1 MEAGQGER
9 GEASSLQVAGPL
21 WDCMRPGLRMVLEGE
36 KDVGTR
42 TQPLDSWRMMDR
54 MKRGSV
60 VVADAMVRMA
70 VCRARVSGR
79 VLGGTW

>member
-1 MEAGQGER
+1 M
-9 GEASSLQVAGPL
+9 AGPL
-21 WDCMRPGLRMVLEGE
+21 WDCIRPGLRIVLGE
-36 KDVGTR
+36 KEVGTR
-42 TQPLDSWRMMDR
+42 TQPLDSWRRMAR

-60 VVADAMVRMA
+60 VVAAAMVRMA